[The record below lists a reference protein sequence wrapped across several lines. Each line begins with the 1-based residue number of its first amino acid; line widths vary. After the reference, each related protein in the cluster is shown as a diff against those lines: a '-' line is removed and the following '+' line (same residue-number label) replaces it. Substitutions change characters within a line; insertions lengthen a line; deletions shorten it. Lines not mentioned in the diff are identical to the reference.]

1 VKKDEVEAFFLRRL
15 DGKRTV
21 KPSLKK
27 LDDIKLRIRE
37 RNAIDLDIP
46 FPREKSGDEEQS
58 MKKRSVHF
66 SDMTE
71 LDNPECEG
79 INDYS
84 LQLEAIDNAFP
95 NSDLNNLNKNYP
107 DD

>member
-37 RNAIDLDIP
+37 PSANELEIP
-46 FPREKSGDEEQS
+46 FPREKAAEEDQS

-66 SDMTE
+66 SDLAE
-71 LDNPECEG
+71 SENPECEG

-84 LQLEAIDNAFP
+84 LQLEAMD
-95 NSDLNNLNKNYP
+95 
-107 DD
+107 